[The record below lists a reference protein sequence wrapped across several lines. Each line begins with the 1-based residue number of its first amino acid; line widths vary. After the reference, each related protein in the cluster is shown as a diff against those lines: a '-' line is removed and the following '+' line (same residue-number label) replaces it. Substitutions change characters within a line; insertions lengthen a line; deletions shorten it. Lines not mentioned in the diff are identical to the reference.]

1 MINNSSLPELSPSA
15 AVVDMSASQALNP
28 QKAQLQNDLMIEKF
42 VDTDGKPIEEIKL
55 PVKESQVYE
64 TKIT

>member
-1 MINNSSLPELSPSA
+1 MPELSPSA
-15 AVVDMSASQALNP
+15 AVVDMSASQAFNP
-28 QKAQLQNDLMIEKF
+28 QKPQSQNDLMIEKF

-55 PVKESQVYE
+55 PVQESHAYE